1 MHQKLY
7 SRAITLETNWKIDY
21 HYIDSE
27 DDEITEDLFKA
38 VLRATDFESKI
49 ISITREE

>member
-1 MHQKLY
+1 MQELHP
-7 SRAITLETNWKIDY
+7 RRIEIEINWETDF

-38 VLRATDFESKI
+38 VLRAVPFESKI
-49 ISITREE
+49 ISITRDD